1 MSRKKNSG
9 YFHWNDRL
17 DQLLVK
23 SMRTLVDEKKID
35 PKGKFI
41 AGAYLVLEQMLENDS
56 PGCGVKAEPNI
67 VSRVKTLKAKF
78 LAMQELRGLSGAG
91 WDDEQKMVELEDST
105 YDEYVASHPHCAK
118 MNRVPFPC
126 YDGLAYVFGKVRATG
141 KGAVGLEELE
151 KGFPP
156 IELPKT
162 PLLGLDSGEMPNV
175 ETDPTGQPNN
185 TPEGR
190 EAPRPS
196 VNAGNS
202 EGSNRRKRAR
212 PSNIGTSSDVT
223 ELKPIFEDAASSLR
237 SMVQESDKSRK
248 QRSMMLPE
256 LEMIEGLTM
265 DQVYDAAI
273 QLGKDDGMLELFFN
287 ITTNQG
293 RKRFIERLLL

>member
-56 PGCGVKAEPNI
+56 PGCGVKADPNI

-126 YDGLAYVFGKVRATG
+126 YDGLAYVFGK
-141 KGAVGLEELE
+141 
-151 KGFPP
+151 
-156 IELPKT
+156 
-162 PLLGLDSGEMPNV
+162 
-175 ETDPTGQPNN
+175 TDPTGQPNN

-190 EAPRPS
+190 EVPSPS

-212 PSNIGTSSDVT
+212 PSNIGTCNDVN

-237 SMVQESDKSRK
+237 SMVQESDNARK
-248 QRSMMLPE
+248 QRGMILPE
-256 LEMIEGLTM
+256 LEMIEGLTV

-273 QLGKDDGMLELFFN
+273 RLGKDDSMLELFFN

>member
-23 SMRTLVDEKKID
+23 SMRTLIDEKKID

-41 AGAYLVLEQMLENDS
+41 AGAYLVLEQMMENES
-56 PGCGVKAEPNI
+56 PGCGVKADPNI

-105 YDEYVASHPHCAK
+105 YDEYVASHRHCAK
-118 MNRVPFPC
+118 LNRVPFPC
-126 YDGLAYVFGKVRATG
+126 YDG
-141 KGAVGLEELE
+141 AVGSEELE

-156 IELPKT
+156 IEVPKT
-162 PLLGLDSGEMPNV
+162 PLLGLETGEIPNV
-175 ETDPTGQPNN
+175 ETDPTGEPNN

-190 EAPRPS
+190 ELPRPS
-196 VNAGNS
+196 VNVGNS
-202 EGSNRRKRAR
+202 EGSYRRKRAR

-223 ELKPIFEDAASSLR
+223 ELKPIIEDAASSLR
-237 SMVQESDKSRK
+237 SMVQESDNARK
-248 QRSMMLPE
+248 KRSMMLHE
-256 LEMIEGLTM
+256 LEMTEGLTV
-265 DQVYDAAI
+265 DQLYDAAI
-273 QLGKDDGMLELFFN
+273 QLAKDEGMLELFFN
-287 ITTNQG
+287 IATNQG
-293 RKRFIERLLL
+293 RKRFI